1 MPSSIKLT
9 EPLEILVE
17 YGYLD
22 EDKPYHK
29 ALNNAVMDF
38 AEDPSLGGEYNKDY
52 VMLLQNEAKKELK
65 LRRKKINV
73 SKLLG
78 RGEKKTQP
86 DTTGTSSLAVRSK
99 TGKIDTKKFIPE
111 PTDENQ
117 EGGASGTVKDIL
129 SSVISIEE
137 TLNSQYQL
145 QLEGA
150 KEQKEETEKKR
161 RGLREKMLEGSG
173 KIWDG
178 IKEAGNKIIEPFKN
192 IWDKILG
199 FISTIFFG
207 RVFYKIL
214 EWMGNP
220 DNQGKIE
227 SIIKFLK
234 DWWPTL
240 LTAYLLFGNSF
251 GRMAVKLG
259 VTVAKF
265 ATKLIKILIP
275 KLLTGLS
282 KLKAGSLLK
291 GGLVAGA
298 VVGTTYLAGKMM
310 GKDKEGENL
319 AEAQNQSREAIVDE
333 GNMDEGEAD
342 VLSQSVTTENIN
354 RMTQG
359 DTNIRSTTNM
369 LQTGMDDPLGGGRF
383 GLNKGGQVPGSGNT
397 DTVPAMLTPGEFV
410 MSKGAVQKYGV
421 DTLEGLNA
429 AAGGSN
435 RPTLMGGYNEGE
447 DGMDGLDGA
456 DGLQGLPG
464 LGGGGGGTDAITA
477 KATTKSLGT
486 KTKDIGNLLARPF
499 RSKKED
505 PRSMFASGG
514 GGLVQGFQGGGQV
527 RQMGRGASNSRIKL
541 AAQQKKM
548 NTPGT
553 SSGKKT
559 TVAYQDQG
567 GSMKSAGGT
576 RQPGNK
582 EIPSFSAIAK
592 RSPEKIRVLGIS
604 V

>member
-1 MPSSIKLT
+1 MFPSF
-9 EPLEILVE
+9 LV
-17 YGYLD
+17 
-22 EDKPYHK
+22 
-29 ALNNAVMDF
+29 
-38 AEDPSLGGEYNKDY
+38 
-52 VMLLQNEAKKELK
+52 KK
-65 LRRKKINV
+65 
-73 SKLLG
+73 
-78 RGEKKTQP
+78 KKTKQQHQ

-150 KEQKEETEKKR
+150 KEQKEEAEKKR

-178 IKEAGNKIIEPFKN
+178 IKDAGNKIIEPFKN

-265 ATKLIKILIP
+265 ATKLIKKLIP
-275 KLLTGLS
+275 KLVAGLT
-282 KLKAGSLLK
+282 KLRAGSLLK
-291 GGLVAGA
+291 GGLIAGA
-298 VVGTTYLAGKMM
+298 VVGAGVGIYQMGKMM
-310 GKDKEGENL
+310 NKDKEGENL

-342 VLSQSVTTENIN
+342 VLSQSVTTENVN

-369 LQTGMDDPLGGGRF
+369 LQTGMDDPLGDGRF
-383 GLNKGGQVPGSGNT
+383 GLNKGGTVPGSGNT

-410 MSKGAVQKYGV
+410 MSKGAVQKYGA
-421 DTLEGLNA
+421 DTLAGMNA
-429 AAGGSN
+429 AAGGTN
-435 RPTLMGGYNEGE
+435 KPTVISEYNKGGSVDNYFN
-447 DGMDGLDGA
+447 
-456 DGLQGLPG
+456 QGG
-464 LGGGGGGTDAITA
+464 SVD
-477 KATTKSLGT
+477 
-486 KTKDIGNLLARPF
+486 NYF
-499 RSKKED
+499 NQ
-505 PRSMFASGG
+505 
-514 GGLVQGFQGGGQV
+514 GGLVNNIGNTSNTINTSNTSNTINSNNTTNNGKSLVTNFTQRFQGGGQV
-527 RQMGRGASNSRIKL
+527 RQMGRGASNSRMKL
-541 AAQQKKM
+541 ASQQKKM